1 MIKFRPLEK
10 LKAQKPVDRLLYISK
25 FCKNKKVLDI
35 GCYDETAIKLKERS
49 GYWLHTLIAEKAK
62 RVIGI
67 DSSEQIRSE
76 IKTGLRSRIIKKD
89 LYDLDKYFASANKV
103 DVIVAGELIEHI
115 SDVSKFL
122 QLMKELYPGKT
133 LLLTT
138 PNATSLTNVLLAFFD
153 RESSHKD
160 HIQIFSYKTLYSL
173 FLKNGLK
180 KFKIIPYHVRFT
192 EMYFQSSKF
201 KRFFIGLAEN
211 TINFFENIFPL
222 LSGGYVVNIKLKL
235 R

>member
-1 MIKFRPLEK
+1 MLKFTPLEK
-10 LKAQKPVDRLLYISK
+10 IRIQKPVDRLSYVSQL
-25 FCKNKKVLDI
+25 CKDRRVLDI
-35 GCYDETAIKLKERS
+35 GCYDETAIKSKKDN
-49 GYWLHTLIAEKAK
+49 GYWLHGLISKEAK
-62 RVIGI
+62 KVIGI
-67 DSSEQIRSE
+67 DSSDLIKSE
-76 IKTGLRSRIIKKD
+76 IKTGPRSKIIKKD

-115 SDVSKFL
+115 PDVSKFL
-122 QLMKELYPGKT
+122 QLLKELYPGKT